1 MFIFLGGDLLL
12 ATDSGLADKIKEP
25 ALRVLY
31 RYWDEARAMAPLPR
45 SRDIN
50 PASLPTL
57 VSNIVLIETARKLD
71 KFRFGLIGSSVRAYF
86 EEERAGLTF
95 AQLKRSTQLSESLED
110 YWTTFVEAT
119 PTYIALQQFGDHSPK
134 MSYSRLLLPIGE
146 GPESIDQILGG
157 FVFSH
162 VRNRP
167 SGSLIW

>member
-1 MFIFLGGDLLL
+1 MFRFLGGDLLL

-86 EEERAGLTF
+86 GEALQGNRKGLT
-95 AQLKRSTQLSESLED
+95 R
-110 YWTTFVEAT
+110 
-119 PTYIALQQFGDHSPK
+119 
-134 MSYSRLLLPIGE
+134 GE
-146 GPESIDQILGG
+146 GDDLIILPLKGE
-157 FVFSH
+157 
-162 VRNRP
+162 
-167 SGSLIW
+167 GSLVLIGPKAETSTAS